1 MIRRDSWFAGHM
13 TSEDE
18 EKLEKAESGAF
29 LVRFSDTDIDEGG
42 FSLEVKHE
50 DDIEKFA
57 IRVSFISFCLRSHK
71 FLFV

>member
-1 MIRRDSWFAGHM
+1 M

-29 LVRFSDTDIDEGG
+29 LVRFSDTHIDEGG

-57 IRVSFISFCLRSHK
+57 IRVSFIDL
-71 FLFV
+71 FLFAVS